1 MYIYTKNPYGYFW
14 SGGVDCSVTQE
25 KNIIKKNM
33 LFIKKEK
40 LNTFEK
46 L

>member
-1 MYIYTKNPYGYFW
+1 MYTKNPYGYFLDR
-14 SGGVDCSVTQE
+14 GVDCSVTQE
-25 KNIIKKNM
+25 KNNIKKNM

-40 LNTFEK
+40 LHTFEK

>member
-1 MYIYTKNPYGYFW
+1 MYTKNPYGYFLE
-14 SGGVDCSVTQE
+14 GGVDCSVTQE

-40 LNTFEK
+40 LHTFEK